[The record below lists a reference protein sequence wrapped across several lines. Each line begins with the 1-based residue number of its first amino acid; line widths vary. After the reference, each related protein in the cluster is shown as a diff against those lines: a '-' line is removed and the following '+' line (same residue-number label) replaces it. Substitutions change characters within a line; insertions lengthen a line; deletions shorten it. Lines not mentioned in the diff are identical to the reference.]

1 MRLRIL
7 SRVDLPAPFR
17 PMMPTTSP
25 CLTSKE
31 TSFRAQKSSEGRG
44 RRSEVAK
51 LGAGSR
57 ELGAGSWELGAW
69 SAELG
74 AGSTELPEVRSN
86 PFPDLW
92 LLLAAPC
99 SMLVAPCPL
108 LQASCCRRSQRSG
121 AAAL

>member
-1 MRLRIL
+1 
-7 SRVDLPAPFR
+7 
-17 PMMPTTSP
+17 MPTTSP

-31 TSFRAQKSSEGRG
+31 TSFRAQKSSEVRG

-57 ELGAGSWELGAW
+57 ELGAGSWELGAGSWELGAW